1 MHDYECHHDVK
12 ILTNLRKAMKPCYSR
27 LLVNEWIIPEQ
38 KVSRFM
44 TIEDMNMM
52 VHGGME
58 RTEKQHRDLL
68 EAAGL
73 KVSNIYYAN
82 DSFSESVIEAMVA

>member
-1 MHDYECHHDVK
+1 VHDVK
-12 ILTNLRKAMKPCYSR
+12 ILTNLREAMKPGYSR
-27 LLVNEWIIPEQ
+27 LLINEWIIPEH
-38 KVSRFM
+38 KASRFM

-52 VHGGME
+52 SVSGME
-58 RTEKQHRDLL
+58 RTEQQHRELL

-73 KVSNIYYAN
+73 KVAKIYYAD

>member
-1 MHDYECHHDVK
+1 VK
-12 ILTNLRKAMKPCYSR
+12 ILTNLRKAIKSGYRR
-27 LLVNEWIIPEQ
+27 LLINEWIIPEQ

-52 VHGGME
+52 GLGGME

-82 DSFSESVIEAMVA
+82 DSFSESVIEAMMA

>member
-1 MHDYECHHDVK
+1 
-12 ILTNLRKAMKPCYSR
+12 
-27 LLVNEWIIPEQ
+27 
-38 KVSRFM
+38 
-44 TIEDMNMM
+44 MM
-52 VHGGME
+52 VRGGME

-73 KVSNIYYAN
+73 KFSNIYYAN